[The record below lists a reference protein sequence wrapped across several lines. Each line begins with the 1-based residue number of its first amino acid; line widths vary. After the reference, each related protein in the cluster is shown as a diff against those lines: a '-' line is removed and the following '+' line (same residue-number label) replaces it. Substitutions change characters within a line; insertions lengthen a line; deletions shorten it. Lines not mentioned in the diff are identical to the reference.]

1 MIFAIEDEEI
11 TMFIAM
17 VGRGIMVGY
26 LCGCVVT
33 RMDGIVKE
41 DLE

>member
-1 MIFAIEDEEI
+1 MIFAIEEI

-17 VGRGIMVGY
+17 VGRGIMVGN
-26 LCGCVVT
+26 LCGCVVVT

>member
-17 VGRGIMVGY
+17 VGCGIMVGNDAS
-26 LCGCVVT
+26 VVT
-33 RMDGIVKE
+33 WMDIK
-41 DLE
+41 LRKI

>member
-17 VGRGIMVGY
+17 VGCGIMVGNVQV
-26 LCGCVVT
+26 LL
-33 RMDGIVKE
+33 REWI
-41 DLE
+41 

>member
-17 VGRGIMVGY
+17 VGCGIMVGN
-26 LCGCVVT
+26 GASVVT
-33 RMDGIVKE
+33 WMDIK
-41 DLE
+41 LRKI

>member
-17 VGRGIMVGY
+17 VGCGIMVGN
-26 LCGCVVT
+26 GTSVVT
-33 RMDGIVKE
+33 WMDIK
-41 DLE
+41 LRKI